1 MTMKMKEIKVMMKKK
16 NNNENTVKYNKYVS
30 KEMRVNNINNFIN
43 NKEKNKII
51 KKEIMN
57 TDIN

>member
-1 MTMKMKEIKVMMKKK
+1 
-16 NNNENTVKYNKYVS
+16 
-30 KEMRVNNINNFIN
+30 MRVNNINNFIN